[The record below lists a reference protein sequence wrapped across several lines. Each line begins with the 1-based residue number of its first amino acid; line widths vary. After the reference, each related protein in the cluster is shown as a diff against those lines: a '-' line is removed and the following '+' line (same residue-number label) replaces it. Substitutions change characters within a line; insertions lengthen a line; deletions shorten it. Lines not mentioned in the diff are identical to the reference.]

1 MRRGLFMEYAYPDNL
16 KARPTLWL
24 WELRHIAFIG
34 AGLLLSVLAFAQL
47 GTLVPF
53 VVLAVFAFVTIRME
67 EMTILNYLCF
77 SVRFFLIGQQLF
89 FWR

>member
-1 MRRGLFMEYAYPDNL
+1 MEYAYPDNL

-24 WELRHIAFIG
+24 WELRHIVFIG
-34 AGLLLSVLAFAQL
+34 AGFLLSALAFAQL

-53 VVLAVFAFVTIRME
+53 VVSAVFAFVTIR
-67 EMTILNYLCF
+67 Y
-77 SVRFFLIGQQLF
+77 SVCFFLIGQQLF

>member
-1 MRRGLFMEYAYPDNL
+1 MEYAYPDNL

-34 AGLLLSVLAFAQL
+34 AGFLLSVLAVAQL

-53 VVLAVFAFVTIRME
+53 VVSAVFAFVTIRMD
-67 EMTILNYLCF
+67 EMTILDYIRY
-77 SVRFFLIGQQLF
+77 SVCFFLIGQQLF